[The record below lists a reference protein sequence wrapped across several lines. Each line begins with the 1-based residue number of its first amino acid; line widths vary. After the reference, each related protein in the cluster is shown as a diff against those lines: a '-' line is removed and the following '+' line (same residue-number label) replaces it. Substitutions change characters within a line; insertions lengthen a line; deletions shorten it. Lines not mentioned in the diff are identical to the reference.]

1 MDGVTRTPPDTAL
14 FRSDIRARIQAALG
28 PDLDQAL
35 LYGSRARGDAKP
47 DSDWDVL
54 VLLKDHGDLSSAR
67 RKMRDLT
74 GALAEETNE
83 CVSII
88 ALRWL
93 DADSYVGLLANVA
106 QEGQAL

>member
-1 MDGVTRTPPDTAL
+1 MDSATCTPSETAL
-14 FRSDIRARIQAALG
+14 FRSDIRARIQTALG
-28 PDLDQAL
+28 ADLDQAL
-35 LYGSRARGDAKP
+35 LYGSRARGDATP

-54 VLLKDHGDLSSAR
+54 VVLKDHSDLSSAR

-88 ALRWL
+88 ALRRL
-93 DADSYVGLLANVA
+93 DADLYVGLLTNIA